1 MFDTIAAISTPRGEG
16 GIGIVRLSGDE
27 SLGIL
32 SKIFKPKSKKDVK
45 DIKSYTINYGHIY
58 DGDELIDE
66 VLVSVM
72 KAPNTYTRED
82 IVEINC
88 HGGYLITQ
96 KVLELVLKSGAK
108 IAEPGEFTRRA
119 FLNGRLD
126 LTQAEA
132 VIDLIHGKTDKSISL
147 SLNNLRG
154 DLRDQINHLK
164 KILLD
169 VAAHVNVVLDYPEEG
184 VDEPIPE
191 HLIIELH
198 NVKDTITKLVES
210 YDKGKMIKE
219 GIKTVNKAL
228 YDMSL
233 EREEFQGMGC
243 TLVAAVIEDGV
254 LYAANVGDSRLYLIH
269 DGSIRQIT
277 RDHSYVEEM
286 VAMGMMQ
293 RGSADYNRKKNI
305 ITRAAGIRPDIVPD
319 FFEEE
324 LERGDYILLCSDGL
338 SNMVDNDTLCSIIL
352 SEGSLKEKAQR
363 LIAEANERGGTDNIA
378 VVLVKPE
385 EGGMG
390 SC

>member
-1 MFDTIAAISTPRGEG
+1 MEWAGHKA
-16 GIGIVRLSGDE
+16 GDYASRFMVE
-27 SLGIL
+27 NLVVYL
-32 SKIFKPKSKKDVK
+32 
-45 DIKSYTINYGHIY
+45 THRH
-58 DGDELIDE
+58 DGPC
-66 VLVSVM
+66 V
-72 KAPNTYTRED
+72 
-82 IVEINC
+82 
-88 HGGYLITQ
+88 TQ
-96 KVLELVLKSGAK
+96 
-108 IAEPGEFTRRA
+108 
-119 FLNGRLD
+119 
-126 LTQAEA
+126 
-132 VIDLIHGKTDKSISL
+132 
-147 SLNNLRG
+147 
-154 DLRDQINHLK
+154 
-164 KILLD
+164 
-169 VAAHVNVVLDYPEEG
+169 
-184 VDEPIPE
+184 
-191 HLIIELH
+191 
-198 NVKDTITKLVES
+198 
-210 YDKGKMIKE
+210 IKE

-254 LYAANVGDSRLYLIH
+254 LYAANVGDIRLYLIH

>member
-1 MFDTIAAISTPRGEG
+1 MEAYALTDTGRVRSMNQDYIYASPEKVGSLPDLFLVADGMG
-16 GIGIVRLSGDE
+16 GHKAGDYASRFMVE
-27 SLGIL
+27 NLVVYL
-32 SKIFKPKSKKDVK
+32 
-45 DIKSYTINYGHIY
+45 THRH
-58 DGDELIDE
+58 DGPC
-66 VLVSVM
+66 V
-72 KAPNTYTRED
+72 
-82 IVEINC
+82 
-88 HGGYLITQ
+88 TQ
-96 KVLELVLKSGAK
+96 
-108 IAEPGEFTRRA
+108 
-119 FLNGRLD
+119 
-126 LTQAEA
+126 
-132 VIDLIHGKTDKSISL
+132 
-147 SLNNLRG
+147 
-154 DLRDQINHLK
+154 
-164 KILLD
+164 
-169 VAAHVNVVLDYPEEG
+169 
-184 VDEPIPE
+184 
-191 HLIIELH
+191 
-198 NVKDTITKLVES
+198 
-210 YDKGKMIKE
+210 IKE

-228 YDMSL
+228 YEMSL

-269 DGSIRQIT
+269 EGSIREMT
-277 RDHSYVEEM
+277 RDQSSVEEM